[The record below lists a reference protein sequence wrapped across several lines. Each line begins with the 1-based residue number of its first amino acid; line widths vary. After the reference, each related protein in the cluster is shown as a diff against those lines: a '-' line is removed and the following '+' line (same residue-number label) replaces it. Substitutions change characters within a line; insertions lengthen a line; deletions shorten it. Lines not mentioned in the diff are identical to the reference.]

1 MLSAAPATHAGG
13 IEPVQN
19 FNMQPAGQLVSLP
32 HFDLMNVLE
41 LVEERQITILLLAPT
56 MAIALL
62 KVPRERPIDWSGM
75 KCVQCGARPV
85 PGELKE
91 RFLEATDHWIT
102 TLYGMSE
109 TARAVDYSPPER
121 THAQCTDV
129 RLPFTELETRKT
141 DDPRQ
146 RAAVSEISE
155 VGEICLR
162 GPLVMKEYSRNP
174 EASE

>member
-1 MLSAAPATHAGG
+1 M
-13 IEPVQN
+13 
-19 FNMQPAGQLVSLP
+19 F
-32 HFDLMNVLE
+32 
-41 LVEERQITILLLAPT
+41 R
-56 MAIALL
+56 
-62 KVPRERPIDWSGM
+62 
-75 KCVQCGARPV
+75 
-85 PGELKE
+85 
-91 RFLEATDHWIT
+91 EATDHWIT

-146 RAAVSEISE
+146 RAAVSEI
-155 VGEICLR
+155 CLR